1 PALPPRLC
9 CSAHAQV
16 LLQRPRP
23 GAPREPME
31 LARGASK
38 GDDGA
43 EALLGELEG
52 LVQDV
57 VRASSWWELHGV
69 DCAILALSL
78 LALPAGFLCL
88 SSENVLVFAIG
99 ITILG
104 VCHSTLTVKGSHLAT
119 HGALTKSKRWSKI
132 WLLFFVEVCTAF
144 TAEFGKFS
152 HVNMHHGYTNVVGL
166 GDSSTW
172 KLPGLN
178 RYVYMFLAPFLIP
191 IITPLVALERL
202 RKVELRIALR
212 TLGLISLGLYSQYWL
227 LLNVSG
233 FRSPS
238 SALACMLLIRALLAH
253 PFLHVNIFQHIGLP
267 MFSRDKKPQRIHM
280 MTLGVLNLPRLPVLD
295 WAFGHSLI
303 SCHVEH
309 HLFPKL
315 SDNMCLK
322 VKPVVSRFL
331 HEKQLPYQ
339 EDSYLAR
346 FRLFLNRY
354 EELMVQAP
362 LITEVV
368 GLQ

>member
-1 PALPPRLC
+1 MQ
-9 CSAHAQV
+9 SGVTKEQV
-16 LLQRPRP
+16 
-23 GAPREPME
+23 A
-31 LARGASK
+31 
-38 GDDGA
+38 
-43 EALLGELEG
+43 
-52 LVQDV
+52 
-57 VRASSWWELHGV
+57 
-69 DCAILALSL
+69 
-78 LALPAGFLCL
+78 
-88 SSENVLVFAIG
+88 
-99 ITILG
+99 
-104 VCHSTLTVKGSHLAT
+104 
-119 HGALTKSKRWSKI
+119 
-132 WLLFFVEVCTAF
+132 VCTAF

-172 KLPGLN
+172 KLPCLN

-202 RKVELRIALR
+202 RKVELLIALR

-238 SALACMLLIRALLAH
+238 SALVCMLLIRALLAH

-280 MTLGVLNLPRLPVLD
+280 MTLGVLNLPGCRCWTGLLATRSSVATLRQ
-295 WAFGHSLI
+295 SLLTAPPPAI
-303 SCHVEH
+303 
-309 HLFPKL
+309 FQQ
-315 SDNMCLK
+315 